1 MTPEEI
7 KSEARACMQ
16 VLLDSIH
23 PNLRKN
29 LTPLQLNEKFKK
41 ERKVPLDFG
50 YKHLLW
56 MCEKVEW
63 MVDEGHLDRAI
74 RWLGFVQG
82 VLWFS
87 EKTSVDEMQGW
98 ELPRGE

>member
-1 MTPEEI
+1 
-7 KSEARACMQ
+7 
-16 VLLDSIH
+16 
-23 PNLRKN
+23 
-29 LTPLQLNEKFKK
+29 
-41 ERKVPLDFG
+41 
-50 YKHLLW
+50 
-56 MCEKVEW
+56 

-87 EKTSVDEMQGW
+87 EKTSIDEMQGW